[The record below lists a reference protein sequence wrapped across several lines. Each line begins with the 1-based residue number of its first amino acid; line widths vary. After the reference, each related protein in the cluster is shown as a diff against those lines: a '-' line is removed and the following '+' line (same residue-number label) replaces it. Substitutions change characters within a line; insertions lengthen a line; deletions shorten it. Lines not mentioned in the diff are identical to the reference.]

1 MAVQTMRSIT
11 YLQPGERASCIGCHE
26 QRVTAPRRA
35 GNTLASRRAPSTI
48 KPGPEGSK
56 PFNYA
61 ILVQPILDRHCVRC
75 HRPPDA
81 KGGIDLTG
89 TPSGDFTA
97 SYLAL
102 APRVRYSEWKSTPQ
116 ANSEPM
122 THPDLFGARPSPLM
136 TLIQRRHNDVAL
148 SDDELRRLATWMDAN
163 ALFYG
168 TFDPEDQQRQRRG
181 EMIAGPALE

>member
-1 MAVQTMRSIT
+1 MR
-11 YLQPGERASCIGCHE
+11 P
-26 QRVTAPRRA
+26 
-35 GNTLASRRAPSTI
+35 PSAI

-75 HRPPDA
+75 HGGTDA

-89 TPSGDFTA
+89 KPSGEFTA
-97 SYLAL
+97 SYIAL
-102 APRVRYSEWKSTPQ
+102 APRVRYSEWKATPQ

-122 THPDLFGARPSPLM
+122 THPDLFGARSSPLM
-136 TLIQRRHNDVAL
+136 TQILRQHQGVAL
-148 SDDELRRLATWMDAN
+148 TDAEIRRLATWMDAN

-168 TFDPEDQQRQRRG
+168 TFDLEDQKRQRRG
-181 EMIAGPALE
+181 ELIAGPALE